1 MLFHVG
7 ITGIQHITFSTN
19 GGAGVVAC
27 ELNRGI
33 LLTGCKTEVISVT
46 DGAIPDLKFKKPI
59 LVITALF
66 DFFIV
71 RSRRSHQLFTLFR
84 RFIQIKPL
92 VKKQNYKEILHLHW
106 TPGII
111 SIKQIAKQLQSGK
124 RMVWTLHDMWAF
136 TGGCHF
142 SDICLEFSKSCSHC
156 PQVKP
161 IFHTYVQKSLNQKAE
176 LLKNTNSLKI
186 VTPSHWLKSQALLS
200 KTFAGKDI
208 AVIPN
213 PIDCTVFK
221 PNSIS
226 QTRQS
231 NFVIGCSA
239 ANLMETRKGISLLVK
254 WTENYVSNFPGRKL
268 TILAIGSG
276 QLKSELVDI
285 RLTGFVSDRKYLS
298 DLYNEMDIFVS
309 LATSENLP
317 LNVAEAVAS
326 GLPVICSDSGGIPEL
341 IHQGESGFV
350 ASSEE
355 EFHNYL
361 SAFIS
366 NPELRTKMGANAR
379 SKALSEFDTTV
390 VVNKYLDLYS
400 SI

>member
-7 ITGIQHITFSTN
+7 ITGIQHITFSTR
-19 GGAGVVAC
+19 GGAGGVAC

-33 LLTGCKTEVISVT
+33 ALTGVKTEVISVT

-66 DFFIV
+66 DFYIV
-71 RSRRSHQLFTLFR
+71 RSRRSHHLFTLFR
-84 RFIQIKPL
+84 RFILIKPSV
-92 VKKQNYKEILHLHW
+92 VKHNSRSILHLHW

-111 SIKQIAKQLQSGK
+111 SMKQIAKQLQHGK

-142 SDICLEFSKSCSHC
+142 SDSCLEFSNSCSHC
-156 PQVKP
+156 PQVKS
-161 IFHTYVQKSLNQKAE
+161 IFQTFVQRSLNHKTE
-176 LLKNTNSLKI
+176 LLTNTRSLKI
-186 VTPSHWLKSQALLS
+186 VTPSHWLKSQVLLS
-200 KTFAGKDI
+200 KALSEKDI

-213 PIDCTVFK
+213 PIDCNVFK
-221 PNSIS
+221 PNSSS

-231 NFVIGCSA
+231 DFVIGCSA

-254 WTENYVSNFPGRKL
+254 WTENYVSNFPWRKL

-276 QLKSELVDI
+276 QLKSEIIDI
-285 RLTGFVSDRKYLS
+285 RLTGFVSDKKYLS

-326 GLPVICSDSGGIPEL
+326 GLPVICSDSGGISEL
-341 IHQGESGFV
+341 IDHGESGFV

-355 EFHNYL
+355 EFRSYL
-361 SAFIS
+361 SAFFS
-366 NPELRTKMGANAR
+366 NPELIKEMGASAR
-379 SKALSEFDTTV
+379 SKALSEFDTPMV
-390 VVNKYLDLYS
+390 VKKYLDLYS
-400 SI
+400 SF

>member
-7 ITGIQHITFSTN
+7 ITGIQHITFSTK
-19 GGAGVVAC
+19 GGAGGVAC

-33 LLTGCKTEVISVT
+33 SLTGVKTEVISVT
-46 DGAIPDLKFKKPI
+46 DGAIPDLKLKMPF

-84 RFIQIKPL
+84 RFIPLKPS
-92 VKKQNYKEILHLHW
+92 VIRRNKVGIIHLHW

-111 SIKQIAKQLQSGK
+111 SMKQIAKHLQYGK
-124 RMVWTLHDMWAF
+124 QIVWTLHDMWAF

-142 SDICLEFSKSCSHC
+142 SDNCLEFSKGCSHC

-161 IFHTYVQKSLNQKAE
+161 IFHTFVQKSLKKKVE
-176 LLKNTNSLKI
+176 LFRNTKSLKI
-186 VTPSHWLKSQALLS
+186 VAPSHWLKSQALLS
-200 KTFAGKDI
+200 EALSGKDI

-213 PIDCTVFK
+213 PIDCNIFR
-221 PNSIS
+221 PNSSS
-226 QTRQS
+226 QTHRID
-231 NFVIGCSA
+231 FVIGCSA

-268 TILAIGSG
+268 SILAIGSG
-276 QLKSELVDI
+276 QLKSEIVDI
-285 RLTGFVSDRKYLS
+285 RLTGFVSDKKYLS

-326 GLPVICSDSGGIPEL
+326 GLPVICSDSGGISEL
-341 IHQGESGFV
+341 IDHGESGFV

-355 EFHNYL
+355 EFRSYL
-361 SAFIS
+361 SAFFS
-366 NPELRTKMGANAR
+366 NPELLTKMGVSAR

>member
-1 MLFHVG
+1 MILFVG
-7 ITGIQHITFSTN
+7 ITGIQHITFSTK
-19 GGAGVVAC
+19 GGAGGVAC

-33 LLTGCKTEVISVT
+33 ALTGVKTEVISVT

-71 RSRRSHQLFTLFR
+71 RSRRSHHLFTLFR
-84 RFIQIKPL
+84 RSIQLKPSV
-92 VKKQNYKEILHLHW
+92 VKHNSRSILHLHW

-111 SIKQIAKQLQSGK
+111 SMKQIAKQLQNGK

-142 SDICLEFSKSCSHC
+142 SDSCLEFSNSCSHC
-156 PQVKP
+156 PQVKS
-161 IFHTYVQKSLNQKAE
+161 IFHTFVQKSLNHKTE
-176 LLKNTNSLKI
+176 LISNTRSLKI
-186 VTPSHWLKSQALLS
+186 VTPSHWLKSQVLLS
-200 KTFAGKDI
+200 KALSGIDI

-213 PIDCTVFK
+213 PIDCNVFK
-221 PNSIS
+221 PKSKS
-226 QTRQS
+226 QTHRNS
-231 NFVIGCSA
+231 FVIGCSA
-239 ANLMETRKGISLLVK
+239 ANLMESRKGISLLVK

-276 QLKSELVDI
+276 QVKSEIIDI
-285 RLTGFVSDRKYLS
+285 RLTGFVSDKKYLS

-326 GLPVICSDSGGIPEL
+326 GLPVICSDSGGISEL
-341 IHQGESGFV
+341 IHHGDSGFV
-350 ASSEE
+350 VSSEN

-361 SAFIS
+361 SALTS

-379 SKALSEFDTTV
+379 SKALLEFDTSV
-390 VVNKYLDLYS
+390 VVNKYLELYA